1 MPVNRIIRHLDAPP
15 APPADTRGRYEF
27 VSDAVLRA
35 VAAVS
40 RLLDDDDPAVVLKA
54 AKMILDVEKTR
65 MRHGREVHGAP
76 DPYREETRQMLGPLP
91 SKAIPLKIEWEDDF
105 DDDEGYFDD
114 EPTASRPCEGVGSH
128 RPAPS
133 QGRLATSDAP
143 AEPPDSDDAT
153 EDGPSEFQQA
163 IRQLYAERF
172 PDILAKSQVPVPTAS
187 VSNPNCSR
195 PL

>member
-35 VAAVS
+35 VAAVT

-76 DPYREETRQMLGPLP
+76 DPYREETREMLGPIWNNP
-91 SKAIPLKIEWEDDF
+91 NPVKVEVEDDF
-105 DDDEGYFDD
+105 DDDEDDD
-114 EPTASRPCEGVGSH
+114 EPAIRPIPYRMAAAPVPP
-128 RPAPS
+128 PAIEE
-133 QGRLATSDAP
+133 RHDD
-143 AEPPDSDDAT
+143 PPDPSDTHDAT
-153 EDGPSEFQQA
+153 NEFQ
-163 IRQLYAERF
+163 RRMSSSN
-172 PDILAKSQVPVPTAS
+172 PS
-187 VSNPNCSR
+187 VSARRTYSNPIPASTI
-195 PL
+195 PV

>member
-1 MPVNRIIRHLDAPP
+1 MLVNRIAKHLDTPP

-35 VAAVS
+35 VAAVT

-76 DPYREETRQMLGPLP
+76 DPYREETREMLGPIWNNPNPVEL
-91 SKAIPLKIEWEDDF
+91 EVEGDF
-105 DDDEGYFDD
+105 DDDEEDDDFDD
-114 EPTASRPCEGVGSH
+114 EPPASRPCEGAGSH

-133 QGRLATSDAP
+133 QGRLATSDSP
-143 AEPPDSDDAT
+143 DEPPDSGDGP
-153 EDGPSEFQQA
+153 EDGPSEKPTGFH
-163 IRQLYAERF
+163 
-172 PDILAKSQVPVPTAS
+172 LA
-187 VSNPNCSR
+187 R
-195 PL
+195 IGM